1 MVVNDWGPLLMVAQA
16 PGMAGWRDG
25 GKGGWR
31 EGRMAGRRDGG
42 SRDGGSWDGGGGM
55 AAA

>member
-25 GKGGWR
+25 GRGVFSLGFWTGGTT
-31 EGRMAGRRDGG
+31 
-42 SRDGGSWDGGGGM
+42 
-55 AAA
+55 